1 LLTALLLPWLL
12 GYVWM
17 RVLWTHH
24 KQPSNSAHLLPFQL
38 GYGYILG
45 ILGTTLIMRAWH
57 ELGFQQDFFNLA
69 AIHFILVAI
78 GLLAIYQRTRHLPE
92 PITGEEEQGASH
104 LLPSTEFQNE
114 EDAKR
119 FEINPGPGVAGS
131 PALPSWQRIALI
143 LILALITSHLV
154 INGLGIIW
162 RPLYAWD
169 AWATWA
175 HKTRVWFELREL
187 VAFVPPEQ
195 WLKIYD
201 TKVYTTL
208 ASSYPSTI
216 PLIQVWT
223 LLGLG
228 HWDDALMNLPW
239 LFCALGLGLAL
250 YGQARLWGLAMLPAL
265 IAVYFLLSLPI
276 LNAHVELAGNADLWV
291 AATYGLAVMAL
302 LQWIRNRD
310 SRQLL
315 LALLAAV
322 AVTQIKQ
329 EGIAWAL
336 ILVPLT
342 LPLLLPKHWLYSLI
356 LLLIAI
362 IGALFLTGGIT
373 MEIPG
378 VGHLSITAE
387 KVVIPNIREFRL
399 GYYPEAGEHIIK
411 NMYTWDNW
419 HLLWYLAPFILWNGL
434 PHLAADKALL
444 VSYILLAATGGFV
457 ALVFLFTH
465 VSQWAI
471 DATLINRIILQLA
484 PAVLFIL
491 LTACHTTLCPSS
503 QARN

>member
-1 LLTALLLPWLL
+1 MLTALLLPWFL

-24 KQPSNSAHLLPFQL
+24 KQPSDSAHLLPFQL

-45 ILGTTLIMRAWH
+45 ILATTLFMRAWH
-57 ELGFQQDFFNLA
+57 GLGMHQDFFNLA
-69 AIHFILVAI
+69 AIHLILIAI
-78 GLLAIYQRTRHLPE
+78 GLLAIYTRSKQLPE
-92 PITGEEEQGASH
+92 PVTGDWEQKEPR
-104 LLPSTEFQNE
+104 LLPSAGSQNE
-114 EDAKR
+114 VDAER
-119 FEINPGPGVAGS
+119 LEIGPEPKLTNTPV
-131 PALPSWQRIALI
+131 LPSWQRIAVI
-143 LILALITSHLV
+143 LILALITSHLL

-187 VAFVPPEQ
+187 VTFVPPDQ
-195 WLKIYD
+195 WLSTSD
-201 TKVYTTL
+201 PKVYTTL

-239 LFCALGLGLAL
+239 LLCALALCLAL

-265 IAVYFLLSLPI
+265 TAVYFLLSLPI
-276 LNAHVELAGNADLWV
+276 LNAHIELAGNADLWV

-302 LQWIRNRD
+302 LHWIRNRD

-336 ILVPLT
+336 ILVPLI
-342 LPLLLPKHWLYSLI
+342 LPLLLPKQWLYSLI
-356 LLLIAI
+356 VLLTAI
-362 IGALFLTGGIT
+362 IVILFLTGGIS

-378 VGHLSITAE
+378 VGYLSLTTE
-387 KVVIPNIREFRL
+387 KVVIPNLREFRL
-399 GYYPEAGEHIIK
+399 GFYPEAAEHIIK

-419 HLLWYLAPFILWNGL
+419 HLLWYLAPFILWKGL
-434 PHLAADKALL
+434 PHLAADKALF
-444 VSYILLAATGGFV
+444 VSYILLATTGGFI

-471 DATLINRIILQLA
+471 DATLINRVILQLA
-484 PAVLFIL
+484 PSVLFIL
-491 LTACHTTLCPSS
+491 LIACHRALCPSS
-503 QARN
+503 QPRH